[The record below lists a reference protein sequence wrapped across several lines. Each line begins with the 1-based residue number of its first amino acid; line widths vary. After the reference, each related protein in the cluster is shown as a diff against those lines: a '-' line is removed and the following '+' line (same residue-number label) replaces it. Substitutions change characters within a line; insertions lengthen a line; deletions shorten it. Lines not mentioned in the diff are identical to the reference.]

1 MRVGGPSAT
10 QRGRDVASL
19 TLASAVIGHDGS
31 LLVVARDAASAHGAT
46 VTTWTARTGTAP
58 TQATAGKRP
67 VYDARGGGGL
77 TFDGVDDALVLAD
90 SLSAGNACTAV
101 VVYTPTASA
110 TAAML
115 EFGATYYNTNGI
127 GLFRDATGA
136 TITGTGSG
144 TGGNYVQSTR
154 LSPTGATCALA
165 LIADRGTSP
174 DSAQAVD
181 HFGHIADAQVGVI
194 NTATNYAANAGWIG
208 ARNDGA
214 SLPLAGRIH
223 AAMVLRQALT
233 VGQTCALVAAALRV
247 TA

>member
-58 TQATAGKRP
+58 TQATAGQRP
-67 VYDARGGGGL
+67 VYDARGGGGM

-110 TAAML
+110 TAALL

-165 LIADRGTSP
+165 LTGDRGANP

-181 HFGHIADAQVGVI
+181 HFGRITDAQNGVV

-208 ARNDGA
+208 ARNNGA
-214 SLPLAGRIH
+214 SLPFSGQIH
-223 AAMVLRQALT
+223 RVLVLRAGLQYGPLA
-233 VGQTCALVAAALRV
+233 ALVEAVRAV
-247 TA
+247 